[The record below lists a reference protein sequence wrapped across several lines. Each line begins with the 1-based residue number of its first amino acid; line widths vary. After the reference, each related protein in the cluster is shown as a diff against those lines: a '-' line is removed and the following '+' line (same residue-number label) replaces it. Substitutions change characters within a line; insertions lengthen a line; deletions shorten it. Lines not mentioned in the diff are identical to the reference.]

1 MTERHLSP
9 GQRTLI
15 DLGPLVVFFCAN
27 YIYGIMVGTAALM
40 FATVVV
46 ICITLFFGIG
56 FGLFGQIDRWMQ
68 VIIVLL
74 IWILQLIWSK
84 PWLEKFRFGPLEW
97 LWRSFTYGKKQKMIR

>member
-40 FATVVV
+40 FATAIV
-46 ICITLFFGIG
+46 IC
-56 FGLFGQIDRWMQ
+56 
-68 VIIVLL
+68 LL
-74 IWILQLIWSK
+74 SLLSA
-84 PWLEKFRFGPLEW
+84 PFPLCR
-97 LWRSFTYGKKQKMIR
+97 L